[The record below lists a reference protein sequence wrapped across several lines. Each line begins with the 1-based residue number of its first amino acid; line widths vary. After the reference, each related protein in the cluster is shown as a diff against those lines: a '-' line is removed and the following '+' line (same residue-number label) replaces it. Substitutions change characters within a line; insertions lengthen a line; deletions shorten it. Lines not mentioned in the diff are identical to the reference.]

1 MANQKPSTLFKK
13 EKVSV
18 EKVAQIRS
26 SENWMDLAAA
36 LKELCV
42 LRTSISTFAKNGKRV
57 QIIESFENEDVFS
70 DGGRYLVRPP
80 LVGRDAGLI
89 HHALREKGHCALVLC
104 REPSTSLGL
113 CPIVALGSGVMVRIQ
128 IEGPKNPQKPTC
140 AWFDHALEELGDH
153 VLSKLNPESTTKR
166 RLDYLLA
173 HLPAVSTCTCV
184 YSAGVE
190 LCRTLCD
197 EDK

>member
-18 EKVAQIRS
+18 EQVAQIRS

-166 RLDYLLA
+166 QLDYLLA

>member
-42 LRTSISTFAKNGKRV
+42 LRTSISTLAKNGKRV
-57 QIIESFENEDVFS
+57 QIVESFENEDALS
-70 DGGRYLVRPP
+70 GGGRYLVRPP

-113 CPIVALGSGVMVRIQ
+113 CPIVALGSGVLVRIQ
-128 IEGPKNPQKPTC
+128 IEEPKNPQKPTC

-166 RLDYLLA
+166 QLDYLLA